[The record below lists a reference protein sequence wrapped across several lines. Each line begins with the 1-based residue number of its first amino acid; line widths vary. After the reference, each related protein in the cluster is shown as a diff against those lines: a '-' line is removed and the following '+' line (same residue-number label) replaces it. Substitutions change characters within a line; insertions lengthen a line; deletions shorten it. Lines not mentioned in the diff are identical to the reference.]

1 MRQRNSMR
9 NKMIPAFFAAS
20 CIPILIFALISQ
32 IRLWKSTETL
42 LKTRADEDIAKANQC
57 LDMILDKYETILYDV
72 TTDDE
77 FITLVEEI
85 NENKEKEEV
94 NGSKLRR
101 QFAHVCNRHIGV
113 EGMQVVL
120 KSQKRFFYDRFVS
133 SSVESSWIL
142 QVPVERIAVQTY
154 YVDPVQSGTQ
164 EHPVF
169 HILRKIIDYRNI
181 NKEIGYVILSVDLSV
196 LTDAIVAG
204 NTEEEGNTY
213 LISENRIFLSPSM
226 QKLGQNPDSISKKG
240 MYTLQ
245 TENTTSGWEILLV
258 WKMDAF
264 YREIMAQFLFWTA
277 VAFVILVLL
286 IILLSRFTRP
296 IRKSVSQIVEAMEQ
310 MEAGNF
316 QIHLSPG
323 EKDSLEIQKIR
334 EGLNALAEHTDDLI
348 RQVKQSAIEQKNAE
362 ISALEAQIDPHFLY
376 NILDTIN
383 WKAIENE
390 QYEISELLVSLAD
403 ILRYAIKN
411 PGEETSLQAEQ
422 EWLEKYLLLQ
432 QAKLGEPI
440 QAEFYV
446 EEELQKYKIHKL
458 LLQPF
463 VENAVKYGFHGKEG
477 EHKIKIQVQNAGQQI
492 HIVIEN
498 NGIPM
503 TTEEIK
509 ELNAGQEQKNHV
521 GIANVRKRL
530 KLYYGEETKLYFQG
544 VEREQ
549 EIITQVHLFLPC
561 EGKEYGMG

>member
-1 MRQRNSMR
+1 M
-9 NKMIPAFFAAS
+9 
-20 CIPILIFALISQ
+20 
-32 IRLWKSTETL
+32 
-42 LKTRADEDIAKANQC
+42 
-57 LDMILDKYETILYDV
+57 
-72 TTDDE
+72 
-77 FITLVEEI
+77 
-85 NENKEKEEV
+85 
-94 NGSKLRR
+94 
-101 QFAHVCNRHIGV
+101 
-113 EGMQVVL
+113 
-120 KSQKRFFYDRFVS
+120 
-133 SSVESSWIL
+133 
-142 QVPVERIAVQTY
+142 
-154 YVDPVQSGTQ
+154 
-164 EHPVF
+164 
-169 HILRKIIDYRNI
+169 
-181 NKEIGYVILSVDLSV
+181 
-196 LTDAIVAG
+196 
-204 NTEEEGNTY
+204 
-213 LISENRIFLSPSM
+213 
-226 QKLGQNPDSISKKG
+226 
-240 MYTLQ
+240 
-245 TENTTSGWEILLV
+245 
-258 WKMDAF
+258 
-264 YREIMAQFLFWTA
+264 
-277 VAFVILVLL
+277 
-286 IILLSRFTRP
+286 
-296 IRKSVSQIVEAMEQ
+296 
-310 MEAGNF
+310 
-316 QIHLSPG
+316 
-323 EKDSLEIQKIR
+323 
-334 EGLNALAEHTDDLI
+334 
-348 RQVKQSAIEQKNAE
+348 
-362 ISALEAQIDPHFLY
+362 
-376 NILDTIN
+376 
-383 WKAIENE
+383 
-390 QYEISELLVSLAD
+390 AD